1 MFCQKMLKQGNFLPI
16 NKIARIPRRRRNMG
30 IQKITDVNN
39 NAFLQDMQGKEE
51 KLSMPE
57 NQQPVQE
64 EEKKAKVTLEEAIE
78 DLNNFLKP
86 IKTSIQF
93 VLHEELKEYFVQVVN
108 VDTNEV
114 IREIPP
120 KKMLDIYAAM
130 AELMG
135 LIVDRKI

>member
-1 MFCQKMLKQGNFLPI
+1 
-16 NKIARIPRRRRNMG
+16 MG
-30 IQKITDVNN
+30 IQKITGVNN

-93 VLHEELKEYFVQVVN
+93 VLHEELEEYFVQVVN
-108 VDTNEV
+108 VETNEV
-114 IREIPP
+114 LREIPP